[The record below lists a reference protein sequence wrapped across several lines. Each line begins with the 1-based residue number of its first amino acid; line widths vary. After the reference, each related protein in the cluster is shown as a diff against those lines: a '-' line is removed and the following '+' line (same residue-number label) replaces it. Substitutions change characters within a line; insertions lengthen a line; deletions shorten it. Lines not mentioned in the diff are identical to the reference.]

1 MLREWIDII
10 QLFFAKSR
18 DVLKKDINGK
28 TIKHIWVSYV
38 LFVVI
43 VLLLVWGIPRGFSD
57 GFLNYATSILSI
69 FVGFFITVLVFVD
82 DKLKPTKL
90 STKEEENAKPANER
104 LNQEQ
109 KINILQENNYTVRFF
124 YALGLN
130 ILFSTIVLFMLLP
143 NILWFDAFSLNLSE
157 YTIVDDISQLSLN
170 NILIGLYFWG
180 MIIYRIIILYL
191 MLKIFFYTTY
201 ATSSLVSVI
210 ILKRKI

>member
-1 MLREWIDII
+1 MLKEWIDII
-10 QLFFAKSR
+10 QSFFAKSR
-18 DVLKKDINGK
+18 DVLKKDVNGK
-28 TIKHIWVSYV
+28 TIKHIWTSYV
-38 LFVVI
+38 FFALI
-43 VLLLVWGIPRGFSD
+43 TLLLVFGIPKGFSD

-69 FVGFFITVLVFVD
+69 FVGFFITVLVFVE

-90 STKEEENAKPANER
+90 PTPEEENAKPANER
-104 LNQEQ
+104 LNQKQ